1 MGGGIKRPGGPINPM
16 EQLKRQSGS
25 GMLMTRALGVGAP
38 GPAPGPLPGPMN
50 NPQQQPGP
58 RYPNPARPQAP
69 GQLRPRN
76 QVPMQG
82 TSGGVGGMGQ
92 PRPPV
97 QRGNGPATGAQSVG
111 SGSTGSFYADQ
122 PSKPADGTNY
132 VGGGLWHTDQK
143 ADEGSASTM
152 DRPTVDHRAYLPND
166 PRLVPQRV
174 GGSTPLKANLVQP
187 VEQDNSYQQ
196 VAPAGQGQ
204 QSQGSTSLSQQPLQ
218 NAMNRS
224 PMGGS
229 FNMRQNGGQM
239 AGTSGLTSMR
249 GQGNGMSGQGGAQ
262 PSPYTMGGAGSAPV
276 SITPQG
282 GGGGGGGGGGSPAPA
297 PAGIQQASANTGSQ
311 AQGYS
316 TAPEGAPPESYDE
329 NGNYN
334 PWHYSADE
342 LDQYNRRHETLAE
355 GGYNVDPSNGDIY
368 DPAGNKVGNINDAA
382 QVGGGLFGEINRG
395 REAGVDAGVN
405 LGYNGSKHNVT
416 GANLHPGQGGPAQQD
431 PNAAAGA
438 GAYDALSAFN
448 DQPVPQM
455 DEAALKETDAA
466 SSAAYAQKRA
476 RAIRGMAE
484 AGAYA
489 GAGAEQAA
497 GQQGEAG
504 IQYDLAAGAERARNH
519 LQAQIQNFQ
528 AQMDHYQKGF
538 QIAMAQFQQTQHA
551 QDFEN
556 ALKYLDASTKANK
569 ELAAYKTKL
578 DDSYSAASILPGV
591 INGFTAGLG
600 NAAGRASTAPTPSST
615 GGNYSSGPYGT

>member
-166 PRLVPQRV
+166 PRLTPQRV

-187 VEQDNSYQQ
+187 AVEQDDSYQSM
-196 VAPAGQGQ
+196 APAGQGQ
-204 QSQGSTSLSQQPLQ
+204 QSQGATSMGQQSLQ
-218 NAMNRS
+218 SAAGRS
-224 PMGGS
+224 PVGGS

-249 GQGNGMSGQGGAQ
+249 GQGNGMPGQGGAQ

-282 GGGGGGGGGGSPAPA
+282 GGGGGGGGGSPAPA
-297 PAGIQQASANTGSQ
+297 PAQSNVGSSQSALSSGPIGDTGGYTQ
-311 AQGYS
+311 EQWTELQKRKKYFEDQGFIVDDEGNVYGGGPDGKGATDYS
-316 TAPEGAPPESYDE
+316 DKNNNKRQGNIHAGKDDEDALDHFGNYGNGEGLPSRGKGYTRPGDPNPDGSPGAPSP
-329 NGNYN
+329 N
-334 PWHYSADE
+334 
-342 LDQYNRRHETLAE
+342 QQF
-355 GGYNVDPSNGDIY
+355 V
-368 DPAGNKVGNINDAA
+368 NDAVA
-382 QVGGGLFGEINRG
+382 KTKQTPLSDIGPPPQV
-395 REAGVDAGVN
+395 
-405 LGYNGSKHNVT
+405 
-416 GANLHPGQGGPAQQD
+416 
-431 PNAAAGA
+431 
-438 GAYDALSAFN
+438 
-448 DQPVPQM
+448 
-455 DEAALKETDAA
+455 DEADLAATDAA

-504 IQYDLAAGAERARNH
+504 IQYDLAAGAERAKSH
-519 LQAQIQNFQ
+519 LQAKIQNFQ
-528 AQMDHYQKGF
+528 AQMDYYNKAFQARMAEFQATQNQEAFKQALEFAKYNAKLAKEMAKYQKELGDSVSPSDILGPLF
-538 QIAMAQFQQTQHA
+538 QVGGTALGLYVGGPGGAMA
-551 QDFEN
+551 
-556 ALKYLDASTKANK
+556 
-569 ELAAYKTKL
+569 
-578 DDSYSAASILPGV
+578 
-591 INGFTAGLG
+591 G
-600 NAAGRASTAPTPSST
+600 NAAGKALSDNLWAQDTSNIA
-615 GGNYSSGPYGT
+615 